1 MNETDFIFAW
11 LLAARA
17 ATAGAWTDTAAHI
30 AKAKEIYKQI
40 KESA

>member
-1 MNETDFIFAW
+1 MSETDFIFAW

-17 ATAGAWTDTAAHI
+17 ATTGAWTDTAAHI

-40 KESA
+40 KDSV